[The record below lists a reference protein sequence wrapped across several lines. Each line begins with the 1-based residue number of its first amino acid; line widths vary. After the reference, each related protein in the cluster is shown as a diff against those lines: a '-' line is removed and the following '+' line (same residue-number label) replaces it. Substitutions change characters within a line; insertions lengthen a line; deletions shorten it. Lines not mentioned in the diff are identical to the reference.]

1 MADERQFKG
10 VYEMLKTSYDFD
22 QAILPAGSLLKTNIL
37 LRFRAEIA
45 ESPRRNLNLS
55 LVIDRSGSMAGAPLH
70 HALKAAESVVDQL
83 EKDDILSVVVY
94 DDEVDTVVSPQAVT
108 NKSALKNSIHNVR
121 AGGIT
126 NLSGGWLKGC
136 EHVKTQLDPQKI
148 NRVLLLTDGH
158 ANMGIQD
165 PNVLTATSGQKAE
178 LGVTTTTLGFGQ
190 GFNEDL
196 LIGMARAASG
206 NFYFIQ
212 SIDDATE
219 VFSIE
224 LDSLRAV
231 VGQNLNVTLELA
243 DGVSLVDTLSLAK
256 VSQNDAG
263 KTAIALGELYEG
275 EDKLLG
281 LSLLIS
287 SAQVGELPVMKLHYS
302 ADVVQ
307 NDLIQSVSDTV
318 DVFAK
323 VGTVEEAALASTSHI
338 ILELSRLTIAKAK
351 ETALNLAEEG
361 RHEEAEQILRAL
373 VKDFRDR
380 GLNENFEIA
389 EEMDQL
395 EYFAGRIA
403 QKALG
408 NAGRKELRDQSYQTM
423 TRNRSDLVGRGVT
436 AGDEVYAMPI
446 VNEVGSGVELHC
458 IREGGK
464 LRIKVMS
471 EGYDSTKNIQ
481 FPRAIRAEGARYVV
495 EGLELSSDGLS
506 ATRYAN
512 ANAKGDRT
520 FYRVHGNITRLAQP
534 GEPDIFVAHSQSRST
549 NTGKASKGL
558 ASAADLPATDTVG
571 ESILVQCVK
580 DGSKLRARAVSDGY
594 EPDWNMRFPRSV
606 REEGMLYVVDEVKTA
621 PDGKSYIAC
630 GEIKRFVQPT
640 ITN

>member
-1 MADERQFKG
+1 MI
-10 VYEMLKTSYDFD
+10 KTSYEFD
-22 QAILPAGSLLKTNIL
+22 QSILPAGSSLKTNIL
-37 LRFRAEIA
+37 LRFRAEVA

-83 EKDDILSVVVY
+83 EPDDILSVVVY
-94 DDEVDTVVSPQAVT
+94 DDEVDSVVSPQAVT
-108 NKSALKNSIHNVR
+108 NKAALKNSIRKVR

-136 EHVKTQLDPQKI
+136 EHVKTRLDPQKI

-165 PNVLTATSGQKAE
+165 PKILTATSAQKAE
-178 LGVTTTTLGFGQ
+178 EGIITTTLGFAQ

-196 LIGMARAASG
+196 LIGMARAATG

-212 SIDDATE
+212 SIDEATE

-231 VGQNLNVTLELA
+231 VGQNLKVTLELA
-243 DGVSLVDTLSLAK
+243 DGVSLVDTLSLAQ
-256 VSQNDAG
+256 VSQNKASQPVL
-263 KTAIALGELYEG
+263 TLGELYEG

-281 LSLLIS
+281 LSLVIS
-287 SAQVGELPVMKLHYS
+287 SAQIGELPVMKLHYS

-307 NDLIQSVSDTV
+307 DDLIQSVSGTV
-318 DVFAK
+318 DVIGK
-323 VGTVEEAALASTSHI
+323 VGTVEEAAFASTSQI
-338 ILELSRLTIAKAK
+338 IIELSRLTIAKAK
-351 ETALNLAEEG
+351 EIGLNLAEHG
-361 RHEEAEQILRAL
+361 KHQEAEQTLRAL
-373 VKDFRDR
+373 VKDLRDK

-389 EEMDQL
+389 EEIDQL

-408 NAGRKELRDQSYQTM
+408 NAGRKEMRDQSYQTM

-436 AGDEVYAMPI
+436 AGDEVYAIPI
-446 VNEVGSGVELHC
+446 VNEVGSGVELYC
-458 IREGGK
+458 VREGGK

-481 FPRAIRAEGARYVV
+481 FPRAIRAEGASYVV
-495 EGLELSSDGLS
+495 EGLELS
-506 ATRYAN
+506 RE
-512 ANAKGDRT
+512 RT
-520 FYRVHGNITRLAQP
+520 FYRVRGNITRFAQP
-534 GEPDIFVAHSQSRST
+534 GKADIFVAPRQSNLT
-549 NTGKASKGL
+549 NTGKASKGP
-558 ASAADLPATDTVG
+558 ASAADLTTTDSVG
-571 ESILVQCVK
+571 DSILVQCVK
-580 DGSKLRARAVSDGY
+580 DGSKLRARVVSDGY

-606 REEGMLYVVDEVKTA
+606 REEGMLYLVDEVKTA

-640 ITN
+640 TTN

>member
-1 MADERQFKG
+1 MI
-10 VYEMLKTSYDFD
+10 KTSYEFD
-22 QAILPAGSLLKTNIL
+22 QSILPAGSSLKTNIL
-37 LRFRAEIA
+37 LRFRVDIA

-83 EKDDILSVVVY
+83 EPYDILSVVVY
-94 DDEVDTVVSPQAVT
+94 DDEVDSVVPPQAVT
-108 NKSALKNSIHNVR
+108 NKAALKNSIQKVR

-165 PNVLTATSGQKAE
+165 PKILTATSGQKAE
-178 LGVTTTTLGFGQ
+178 EGIITTTLGFAQ

-196 LIGMARAASG
+196 LIGMARAATG

-212 SIDDATE
+212 SIDEATE

-231 VGQNLNVTLELA
+231 VGQNLKVTLELA
-243 DGVSLVDTLSLAK
+243 DGVTLVDTLSLAK
-256 VSQNDAG
+256 VNQNDAG
-263 KTAIALGELYEG
+263 QAVLTLGELYEG

-281 LSLLIS
+281 LSLAIA
-287 SAQVGELPVMKLHYS
+287 SAQVGDLPVMKLHYS

-307 NDLIQSVSDTV
+307 DDVIQNISGTADII
-318 DVFAK
+318 AK
-323 VGTVEEAALASTSHI
+323 IGTVEEAAFASTSQI

-351 ETALNLAEEG
+351 ETALSLAEHG
-361 RHEEAEQILRAL
+361 KHQEAEETLRAL
-373 VKDFRDR
+373 VKDLRDK

-389 EEMDQL
+389 EEIDQL

-408 NAGRKELRDQSYQTM
+408 NAGRKEMRDQTYQTM

-458 IREGGK
+458 VREGGK
-464 LRIKVMS
+464 LRVKVVS

-495 EGLELSSDGLS
+495 EGLELSSD
-506 ATRYAN
+506 A
-512 ANAKGDRT
+512 T
-520 FYRVHGNITRLAQP
+520 FYRVRGDITRFAQP
-534 GEPDIFVAHSQSRST
+534 GETDIFVAPRQSNFT
-549 NTGKASKGL
+549 NTGKASKGP
-558 ASAADLPATDTVG
+558 ASAADLPTTDSV
-571 ESILVQCVK
+571 EDSILVQCVK
-580 DGSKLRARAVSDGY
+580 DGSKLRARVVSDGY

-640 ITN
+640 

>member
-1 MADERQFKG
+1 MI
-10 VYEMLKTSYDFD
+10 KTSYEFD
-22 QAILPAGSLLKTNIL
+22 QSILAAGSALKTNIL
-37 LRFRAEIA
+37 LRFRADIA
-45 ESPRRNLNLS
+45 KYPRRNLNLS

-70 HALKAAESVVDQL
+70 HALKAAESVVDRL
-83 EKDDILSVVVY
+83 EPDDILSVVVY
-94 DDEVDTVVSPQAVT
+94 DDEVDSVVPPQSVT
-108 NKSALKNSIHNVR
+108 NKAALKNSIRKVR

-136 EHVKTQLDPQKI
+136 EHVKTRLDPQKI

-165 PNVLTATSGQKAE
+165 PKILTATSGQKAE
-178 LGVTTTTLGFGQ
+178 EGIITTTLGFAQ

-196 LIGMARAASG
+196 LIGMARAATG

-212 SIDDATE
+212 SIDEATE

-231 VGQNLNVTLELA
+231 VGQNLKVTLELA

-263 KTAIALGELYEG
+263 QAVITLGELYEG

-281 LSLLIS
+281 LSLGIS
-287 SAQVGELPVMKLHYS
+287 SAQVGELPVIKLHYS

-307 NDLIQSVSDTV
+307 NDRIQSVSGTV
-318 DVFAK
+318 DVVAK
-323 VGTVEEAALASTSHI
+323 VGTVEEAAFAATSHI

-351 ETALNLAEEG
+351 ETALNLAEHG
-361 RHEEAEQILRAL
+361 KHQEAEQTLRAL
-373 VKDFRDR
+373 VKDLRDK

-389 EEMDQL
+389 EEIDQL
-395 EYFAGRIA
+395 EYFASRIA

-408 NAGRKELRDQSYQTM
+408 NAGRKEMRDQTYQTM

-436 AGDEVYAMPI
+436 TGDEVYAMPI

-458 IREGGK
+458 VREGGK
-464 LRIKVMS
+464 LRVKVMS
-471 EGYDSTKNIQ
+471 KGYDLTINIQ

-495 EGLELSSDGLS
+495 EGLELSSD
-506 ATRYAN
+506 A
-512 ANAKGDRT
+512 T
-520 FYRVHGNITRLAQP
+520 FYRVRGKITRFAQP
-534 GEPDIFVAHSQSRST
+534 GETDIFVAPRQSHPA
-549 NTGKASKGL
+549 NTGKASKGP
-558 ASAADLPATDTVG
+558 ASAADLPTTDSVG
-571 ESILVQCVK
+571 DSILIQCVK
-580 DGSKLRARAVSDGY
+580 DGSKLRARVVSDGY

-640 ITN
+640 TN

>member
-1 MADERQFKG
+1 MI
-10 VYEMLKTSYDFD
+10 KTSYEFD
-22 QAILPAGSLLKTNIL
+22 QSILAAGSSLKTDIL
-37 LRFRAEIA
+37 LRFRADIA
-45 ESPRRNLNLS
+45 KSPRRNLNLS

-83 EKDDILSVVVY
+83 EPNDILSVVVY
-94 DDEVDTVVSPQAVT
+94 DDEVDSVVPPQAVT
-108 NKSALKNSIHNVR
+108 NKAALKNSIRKVR

-136 EHVKTQLDPQKI
+136 EHVKTRLDPQKI

-165 PNVLTATSGQKAE
+165 PKILTATAGQKAE
-178 LGVTTTTLGFGQ
+178 EGIITTTLGFAQ

-196 LIGMARAASG
+196 LIGMARAATG

-212 SIDDATE
+212 SIDEATE

-231 VGQNLNVTLELA
+231 VGQNLKVTLELA

-263 KTAIALGELYEG
+263 QAVITLGELYEG

-281 LSLLIS
+281 LSLGIS
-287 SAQVGELPVMKLHYS
+287 SAQVGDLPVMKLHYS

-307 NDLIQSVSDTV
+307 DDRIQSVSGTV
-318 DVFAK
+318 DVVAK
-323 VGTVEEAALASTSHI
+323 VGTVEEAAFAATSHI

-351 ETALNLAEEG
+351 ETGLNLAEHG
-361 RHEEAEQILRAL
+361 KHQEAEQILRSL
-373 VKDFRDR
+373 VKNLRDK

-389 EEMDQL
+389 EEIDQL
-395 EYFAGRIA
+395 EYFASRIA

-408 NAGRKELRDQSYQTM
+408 NAGRKEMRDQTYQTM

-446 VNEVGSGVELHC
+446 VNEVGSGVELYC
-458 IREGGK
+458 VREGGK

-495 EGLELSSDGLS
+495 EGLELSSDRS
-506 ATRYAN
+506 
-512 ANAKGDRT
+512 
-520 FYRVHGNITRLAQP
+520 FYRVGGKITRFAQP
-534 GEPDIFVAHSQSRST
+534 GEADIFVAPRQAYPT
-549 NTGKASKGL
+549 NTGKASKGP
-558 ASAADLPATDTVG
+558 ASAADLPTTDSVRDN
-571 ESILVQCVK
+571 ILVQCVK
-580 DGSKLRARAVSDGY
+580 DGSKLRARVVSDGY

-640 ITN
+640 

>member
-1 MADERQFKG
+1 VSYHRQFRE
-10 VYEMLKTSYDFD
+10 VYKMIKISYDFD
-22 QAILPAGSLLKTNIL
+22 QAILPAGSALKTNIL
-37 LRFRAEIA
+37 LRFRADLA

-83 EKDDILSVVVY
+83 EPSDILSVVVY
-94 DDEVDTVVSPQAVT
+94 DDEVDTVVPPQPVT
-108 NKSALKNSIHNVR
+108 NKAGLKNSIHKVR

-136 EHVKTQLDPQKI
+136 EYVKAQLDSQKI

-165 PNVLTATSGQKAE
+165 PKVLTTTSGQKAE
-178 LGVTTTTLGFGQ
+178 SGITTTTLGFGQ

-196 LIGMARAASG
+196 LIGMARAANG

-212 SIDDATE
+212 SVDEASE

-231 VGQNLNVTLELA
+231 VGQNLQVTIELA

-256 VSQNDAG
+256 VSQNKDG

-281 LSLLIS
+281 LSLALA
-287 SAQVGELPVMKLHYS
+287 SAQIGDLPVMKLHYS

-307 NDLIQSVSDTV
+307 NDLIQSVSGTV
-318 DVFAK
+318 DVVTK
-323 VGTVEEAALASTSHI
+323 VGTVEEAALASTSRI

-351 ETALNLAEEG
+351 ETALDLAEHG
-361 RHEEAEQILRAL
+361 KHEEGEQILRSL
-373 VKDFRDR
+373 VQQLRDQ

-389 EEMDQL
+389 EEIDQL

-408 NAGRKELRDQSYQTM
+408 NAGRKELRDQTYQTM

-436 AGDEVYAMPI
+436 AGDEVYGMPI
-446 VNEVGSGVELHC
+446 VKEVGSGVELGC
-458 IREGGK
+458 VREGGK
-464 LRIKVMS
+464 LRVKVVS
-471 EGYDSTKNIQ
+471 QGYDSTKNVQ
-481 FPRAIRAEGARYVV
+481 FPRAMRAEGARYVV
-495 EGLELSSDGLS
+495 EGLEISNDG
-506 ATRYAN
+506 
-512 ANAKGDRT
+512 T
-520 FYRVHGNITRLAQP
+520 FYRVVGKITRLAQP
-534 GEPDIFVAHSQSRST
+534 GEADIFVASRRHST
-549 NTGKASKGL
+549 NTGKASKGP
-558 ASAADLPATDTVG
+558 ASAADLPTTDTVTDG
-571 ESILVQCVK
+571 VLVQCVK
-580 DGSKLRARAVSDGY
+580 DGSKLRARVVADGY

-606 REEGMLYVVDEVKTA
+606 REEGMLYVVDEIKTA

-640 ITN
+640 LTS

>member
-1 MADERQFKG
+1 MI
-10 VYEMLKTSYDFD
+10 KTSYEFD
-22 QAILPAGSLLKTNIL
+22 QSILPAGSSLNTNIL

-45 ESPRRNLNLS
+45 ESPRRKLNLS

-83 EKDDILSVVVY
+83 EPDDILSVVVY
-94 DDEVDTVVSPQAVT
+94 DDEVDSVVPPQAVT
-108 NKSALKNSIHNVR
+108 NKAALKNSIHKVR

-165 PNVLTATSGQKAE
+165 PKILTATSGQKAE
-178 LGVTTTTLGFGQ
+178 EGITTTTLGFAQ

-196 LIGMARAASG
+196 LIGMARAATG

-212 SIDDATE
+212 SIDEATE

-231 VGQNLNVTLELA
+231 VGQNLKVTLELA

-256 VSQNDAG
+256 VSQNDTGQAVL
-263 KTAIALGELYEG
+263 TLGELYEG

-281 LSLLIS
+281 LSLVIS
-287 SAQVGELPVMKLHYS
+287 SAQIGELPVMKLHYS

-307 NDLIQSVSDTV
+307 DHLIQSVSGTV
-318 DVFAK
+318 DIVTK
-323 VGTVEEAALASTSHI
+323 VGTVEEAAFASTSQI

-351 ETALNLAEEG
+351 ETGLNLAEHG
-361 RHEEAEQILRAL
+361 KHQEAEQTLRAL
-373 VKDFRDR
+373 VKNLRDK

-408 NAGRKELRDQSYQTM
+408 NAGRKEMRDQSYQTM

-436 AGDEVYAMPI
+436 AGDEVYGIPI
-446 VNEVGSGVELHC
+446 VNEVGSGVELYC
-458 IREGGK
+458 VREGGK

-471 EGYDSTKNIQ
+471 EVYDSTKNIQ

-495 EGLELSSDGLS
+495 EGLELSSE
-506 ATRYAN
+506 
-512 ANAKGDRT
+512 RT
-520 FYRVHGNITRLAQP
+520 FYRVRGNITRFAQP
-534 GEPDIFVAHSQSRST
+534 GKADIFVAPRQSNLT
-549 NTGKASKGL
+549 NTGKASKGP
-558 ASAADLPATDTVG
+558 ASAADLTTTDTVG
-571 ESILVQCVK
+571 DSILVQCVK
-580 DGSKLRARAVSDGY
+580 DGSKLRARVVSDGY

-606 REEGMLYVVDEVKTA
+606 REEGTLYVVDEVKTA

-630 GEIKRFVQPT
+630 GEIKRFVQP
-640 ITN
+640 N

>member
-1 MADERQFKG
+1 MI
-10 VYEMLKTSYDFD
+10 KTSYEFD
-22 QAILPAGSLLKTNIL
+22 QSILPAGSSLKTNIL
-37 LRFRAEIA
+37 LRFRADIA

-70 HALKAAESVVDQL
+70 HALKAAESVVDRL
-83 EKDDILSVVVY
+83 EPDDILSVVVY
-94 DDEVDTVVSPQAVT
+94 DDEVDSVVPPQAVT
-108 NKSALKNSIHNVR
+108 NKGALKNSIRKVR

-136 EHVKTQLDPQKI
+136 EHVKTRLDPQKI

-165 PNVLTATSGQKAE
+165 PKVLTATSGQKAE
-178 LGVTTTTLGFGQ
+178 EGITTTTLGFAQ

-196 LIGMARAASG
+196 LIGMARAATG

-212 SIDDATE
+212 SIDEATE

-231 VGQNLNVTLELA
+231 VGQNLKVTLELA

-256 VSQNDAG
+256 VSQNGAG
-263 KTAIALGELYEG
+263 QPVLTLGELYEG

-281 LSLLIS
+281 LSLMIS

-302 ADVVQ
+302 AEVVQ
-307 NDLIQSVSDTV
+307 NDLIQTVSGTV
-318 DVFAK
+318 DVVAK
-323 VGTVEEAALASTSHI
+323 VGTVEEAAFASTSHI

-351 ETALNLAEEG
+351 ETALDLAEHG
-361 RHEEAEQILRAL
+361 RHQEAEQILRVL
-373 VKDFRDR
+373 VQDLRDK

-389 EEMDQL
+389 EEIDQL

-408 NAGRKELRDQSYQTM
+408 NAGRKEMRDQTYQTM

-436 AGDEVYAMPI
+436 TGDDVYAMPI
-446 VNEVGSGVELHC
+446 VNEVGSGVELSC
-458 IREGGK
+458 VREGGK
-464 LRIKVMS
+464 LRVKVMS
-471 EGYDSTKNIQ
+471 QGYDSTKNVQ

-495 EGLELSSDGLS
+495 EGLEPSTDGS
-506 ATRYAN
+506 
-512 ANAKGDRT
+512 
-520 FYRVHGNITRLAQP
+520 FYRVRGRITRLAQP
-534 GEPDIFVAHSQSRST
+534 GETDIFVAPRQSYVT
-549 NTGKASKGL
+549 NTGKASKGP
-558 ASAADLPATDTVG
+558 ASAADLPTTDSVG
-571 ESILVQCVK
+571 HSILVQCVK
-580 DGSKLRARAVSDGY
+580 DGSKLRARVVSDGY

-640 ITN
+640 TTN

>member
-1 MADERQFKG
+1 MI
-10 VYEMLKTSYDFD
+10 KTSYEFD
-22 QAILPAGSLLKTNIL
+22 QSILAAGSALKTNIL
-37 LRFRAEIA
+37 LRFRADIA
-45 ESPRRNLNLS
+45 KSPRRNLNLS

-70 HALKAAESVVDQL
+70 HALKAAESVVDRL
-83 EKDDILSVVVY
+83 EPDDILSVVVY
-94 DDEVDTVVSPQAVT
+94 DDEVDSVVPPQSVT
-108 NKSALKNSIHNVR
+108 NKAALKNSIRKVR

-136 EHVKTQLDPQKI
+136 EHVKTRLDPQKI

-165 PNVLTATSGQKAE
+165 PKILTATSGQKAE
-178 LGVTTTTLGFGQ
+178 EGIITTTLGFAQ

-196 LIGMARAASG
+196 LIGMARAATG

-212 SIDDATE
+212 SIDEATE

-231 VGQNLNVTLELA
+231 VGQNLKVTLELA

-263 KTAIALGELYEG
+263 QAVITLGELYEG

-281 LSLLIS
+281 LSLGIS

-307 NDLIQSVSDTV
+307 NDRIQSVSGTI
-318 DVFAK
+318 DVVAK
-323 VGTVEEAALASTSHI
+323 VGTVEEAAFAATSHI

-351 ETALNLAEEG
+351 ETALNLAEHG
-361 RHEEAEQILRAL
+361 KHQEAEQTLRAL
-373 VKDFRDR
+373 VKDLRDK

-389 EEMDQL
+389 EEIDQL

-408 NAGRKELRDQSYQTM
+408 NAGRKEMRDQTYQTM

-436 AGDEVYAMPI
+436 TGDEVYAMPI

-464 LRIKVMS
+464 LRVKVMS
-471 EGYDSTKNIQ
+471 EGYDLTINIQ

-495 EGLELSSDGLS
+495 EGLELSSD
-506 ATRYAN
+506 A
-512 ANAKGDRT
+512 T
-520 FYRVHGNITRLAQP
+520 FYRVRGKITRFAQP
-534 GEPDIFVAHSQSRST
+534 GEADIFVAPRQSHPV
-549 NTGKASKGL
+549 NTGKASKGP
-558 ASAADLPATDTVG
+558 ASAADLPTTDSVG
-571 ESILVQCVK
+571 DSILIQCVK
-580 DGSKLRARAVSDGY
+580 DGSKLRARVVSDGY

-640 ITN
+640 TN

>member
-1 MADERQFKG
+1 
-10 VYEMLKTSYDFD
+10 MLKTSYDFD
-22 QAILPAGSLLKTNIL
+22 QAILPVGSSLKTNIL
-37 LRFRAEIA
+37 LRFRADIA

-70 HALKAAESVVDQL
+70 HALRAAESVVERL
-83 EKDDILSVVVY
+83 EPEDIFSVVVY
-94 DDEVDTVVSPQAVT
+94 DDEVDTVVTPQPVKDKA
-108 NKSALKNSIHNVR
+108 ALKNSIKKVR

-165 PNVLTATSGQKAE
+165 PKILTATSGQKAE
-178 LGVTTTTLGFGQ
+178 EGIATTTLGFDQ

-196 LIGMARAASG
+196 LIGMARAANG

-212 SIDDATE
+212 SIDEATE

-231 VGQNLNVTLELA
+231 VGQNLKVRVELA

-256 VSQNDAG
+256 VSHDAG
-263 KTAIALGELYEG
+263 ETVITLGELYEG

-281 LSLLIS
+281 LSLEIPS
-287 SAQVGELPVMKLHYS
+287 TQVGELPVMKLHYT

-307 NDLIQSVSDTV
+307 NDVIQSVSGTT
-318 DVFAK
+318 DVVAK
-323 VGTVEEAALASTSHI
+323 VGTVEEAALASSSHI
-338 ILELSRLTIAKAK
+338 ILELSRLNIAKAK
-351 ETALNLAEEG
+351 EIALDLAEHG
-361 RHEEAEQILRAL
+361 KHEEAEQILRAL
-373 VKDFRDR
+373 VKDLRDR

-389 EEMDQL
+389 EEIDQL

-408 NAGRKELRDQSYQTM
+408 NAGRKELRDQSFQTM
-423 TRNRSDLVGRGVT
+423 TRNRSDLVARGVT
-436 AGDEVYAMPI
+436 AGDEVYAMSV

-458 IREGGK
+458 LREGGK
-464 LRIKVMS
+464 LRIKVIS
-471 EGYDSTKNIQ
+471 DGYDSTKNVQ

-495 EGLELSSDGLS
+495 EGLEPSNDGS
-506 ATRYAN
+506 
-512 ANAKGDRT
+512 
-520 FYRVHGNITRLAQP
+520 FYRVSGNITRLARP
-534 GEPDIFVAHSQSRST
+534 GEADIFVAPRQSRST
-549 NTGKASKGL
+549 STGKASKGP
-558 ASAADLPATDTVG
+558 ASAADLPTIDAIKDG
-571 ESILVQCVK
+571 ILVQCVK
-580 DGSKLRARAVSDGY
+580 DGSKLRARVVSDGY

-606 REEGMLYVVDEVKTA
+606 REEGMLYVVDEIKIG

>member
-1 MADERQFKG
+1 MI
-10 VYEMLKTSYDFD
+10 KTSYEFD
-22 QAILPAGSLLKTNIL
+22 QSILPAGSSLKTNIL
-37 LRFRAEIA
+37 LRFRAEVA
-45 ESPRRNLNLS
+45 ESPRRQLNLS

-83 EKDDILSVVVY
+83 EPDDILSVVVY
-94 DDEVDTVVSPQAVT
+94 DDEVDSVVPPQAVT
-108 NKSALKNSIHNVR
+108 NKAALKNSIHKVR

-136 EHVKTQLDPQKI
+136 EHVKTRLDPQKI

-165 PNVLTATSGQKAE
+165 PKVLTATSGQKAE
-178 LGVTTTTLGFGQ
+178 EGITTTTLGFAQ

-196 LIGMARAASG
+196 LIGMARAATG

-212 SIDDATE
+212 SIDEATE

-231 VGQNLNVTLELA
+231 VGQNLKVTLELA
-243 DGVSLVDTLSLAK
+243 NGVSLVDTLSLAK
-256 VSQNDAG
+256 VSQNDTSQAVL
-263 KTAIALGELYEG
+263 TLGELYEG

-281 LSLLIS
+281 LSLVIS
-287 SAQVGELPVMKLHYS
+287 SAEVGELPVMKLHYS

-307 NDLIQSVSDTV
+307 DDLIQSVSGTADII
-318 DVFAK
+318 AK
-323 VGTVEEAALASTSHI
+323 VGTVEEAAFASTSHI

-351 ETALNLAEEG
+351 ETALDLAEHG
-361 RHEEAEQILRAL
+361 KHQEAEEILRAL
-373 VKDFRDR
+373 MKDLRDK

-389 EEMDQL
+389 EEIDQL

-408 NAGRKELRDQSYQTM
+408 NAGRKEMRDQSYQTM
-423 TRNRSDLVGRGVT
+423 TRNRSDLVGRGIT

-446 VNEVGSGVELHC
+446 VNEVGSGVELC
-458 IREGGK
+458 CVREGGK
-464 LRIKVMS
+464 LRVKVMS

-495 EGLELSSDGLS
+495 EGLELSSEG
-506 ATRYAN
+506 
-512 ANAKGDRT
+512 T
-520 FYRVHGNITRLAQP
+520 FYRVRGQITRFAQP
-534 GEPDIFVAHSQSRST
+534 GEADIFVAPRQSNIA
-549 NTGKASKGL
+549 NTGKASKAL
-558 ASAADLPATDTVG
+558 ASAADLPTTDAVG
-571 ESILVQCVK
+571 DSILVQCVK
-580 DGSKLRARAVSDGY
+580 DGSKLRARVVSDGY

-606 REEGMLYVVDEVKTA
+606 REEGMLYLVDEIKTA

-640 ITN
+640 TTN

>member
-1 MADERQFKG
+1 MIN
-10 VYEMLKTSYDFD
+10 TSYDFD
-22 QAILPAGSLLKTNIL
+22 QAILPTGSSLKTNIL
-37 LRFRAEIA
+37 LRFRADIA
-45 ESPRRNLNLS
+45 ESPRRDLNLS
-55 LVIDRSGSMAGAPLH
+55 LVIDRSGSMAGAALH

-83 EKDDILSVVVY
+83 ESNDILSVVVY
-94 DDEVDTVVSPQAVT
+94 DDAVDTVIPPQAVT
-108 NKSALKNSIHNVR
+108 DKSALKTSIRKVR

-126 NLSGGWLKGC
+126 NLSGGWLQGC
-136 EHVKTQLDPQKI
+136 EHVKTQLDLQKI

-165 PNVLTATSGQKAE
+165 PKVLTATSAKKAE
-178 LGVTTTTLGFGQ
+178 EGITTTTLGFAQ

-196 LIGMARAASG
+196 LIGMARAANG

-212 SIDDATE
+212 SIDEATE

-231 VGQNLNVTLELA
+231 VGQNLKVTMELA
-243 DGVSLVDTLSLAK
+243 DGVSLVDTLSLAT
-256 VSQNDAG
+256 VSQNEAG
-263 KTAIALGELYEG
+263 QTVITLGELYEG

-281 LSLLIS
+281 LSLEIT
-287 SAQVGELPVMKLHYS
+287 SAAIGDLPVMKLHYS

-307 NDLIQSVSDTV
+307 NDLIQSISSSA
-318 DVFAK
+318 DVVAK
-323 VGTVEEAALASTSHI
+323 VGTVEEAAIASSSRI

-351 ETALNLAEEG
+351 EIALDLAEHG
-361 RHEEAEQILRAL
+361 RHEEAEQILRSL
-373 VKDFRDR
+373 VQELRNK

-389 EEMDQL
+389 EEIEQL
-395 EYFAGRIA
+395 EYFASRIA

-436 AGDEVYAMPI
+436 AGDEVYAMPV

-464 LRIKVMS
+464 LRVKVKS
-471 EGYDSTKNIQ
+471 DGYDASKNVQ

-495 EGLELSSDGLS
+495 EKLELSNDGS
-506 ATRYAN
+506 
-512 ANAKGDRT
+512 

-534 GEPDIFVAHSQSRST
+534 GEADIFVTHRSSQRVS
-549 NTGKASKGL
+549 TGKAAKGP
-558 ASAADLPATDTVG
+558 ASAADLETTDTVNDK
-571 ESILVQCVK
+571 ILVQCVK
-580 DGSKLRARAVSDGY
+580 EGSKLRARVVSDGY
-594 EPDWNMRFPRSV
+594 EPDWNMRFPRTV

-630 GEIKRFVQPT
+630 GEIKRFVQPSV
-640 ITN
+640 

>member
-1 MADERQFKG
+1 MI
-10 VYEMLKTSYDFD
+10 KTSYEFD
-22 QAILPAGSLLKTNIL
+22 QSILPAGSSLKTNIL
-37 LRFRAEIA
+37 LRFRVDIA

-83 EKDDILSVVVY
+83 EPHDILSVVVY
-94 DDEVDTVVSPQAVT
+94 DDEVDSVVPPQPVT
-108 NKSALKNSIHNVR
+108 NKAALKNSIQKVR

-136 EHVKTQLDPQKI
+136 EHVKAQLDPQKI

-165 PNVLTATSGQKAE
+165 PKILTATSGQKAE
-178 LGVTTTTLGFGQ
+178 EGIITTTLGFAQ

-196 LIGMARAASG
+196 LIGMARAATG

-212 SIDDATE
+212 SIDEATE

-231 VGQNLNVTLELA
+231 VGQNLKVTLGLA

-256 VSQNDAG
+256 VSQNDSSQPVL
-263 KTAIALGELYEG
+263 TLGELYEG

-281 LSLLIS
+281 LSLAIAS
-287 SAQVGELPVMKLHYS
+287 TQVGDLPVMKLHYS

-307 NDLIQSVSDTV
+307 DDVIQNISGTADII
-318 DVFAK
+318 AK
-323 VGTVEEAALASTSHI
+323 IGTIEEAAFASTSQI

-351 ETALNLAEEG
+351 ETALSLAEHG
-361 RHEEAEQILRAL
+361 KHQEAEEILRTL
-373 VKDFRDR
+373 VKDLRDK

-389 EEMDQL
+389 EEIDQL

-408 NAGRKELRDQSYQTM
+408 NAGRKEMRDQTYQTM

-458 IREGGK
+458 VREGGK
-464 LRIKVMS
+464 LRVKVVS
-471 EGYDSTKNIQ
+471 AGYDSTKNVQ
-481 FPRAIRAEGARYVV
+481 FPRAIRAEGACYVV
-495 EGLELSSDGLS
+495 EGLEPSSD
-506 ATRYAN
+506 A
-512 ANAKGDRT
+512 T
-520 FYRVHGNITRLAQP
+520 FYRVRGNITRFAQP
-534 GEPDIFVAHSQSRST
+534 GETDIFVAPRQSNFT
-549 NTGKASKGL
+549 NTGKASKGP
-558 ASAADLPATDTVG
+558 ASAADLPTTDSVG
-571 ESILVQCVK
+571 DSILVQCVK
-580 DGSKLRARAVSDGY
+580 DGSKLRARVVSDGY

-630 GEIKRFVQPT
+630 GEIKRFVQGT
-640 ITN
+640 SK

>member
-1 MADERQFKG
+1 MI
-10 VYEMLKTSYDFD
+10 KTSYEFD
-22 QAILPAGSLLKTNIL
+22 QSILPTGSSLKTNIL
-37 LRFRAEIA
+37 LRFRADIA
-45 ESPRRNLNLS
+45 ESPRRHLNLS

-70 HALKAAESVVDQL
+70 HALKAAEAVVDQL
-83 EKDDILSVVVY
+83 EPDDILSVVVY
-94 DDEVDTVVSPQAVT
+94 DDEVDSVVPPQAVT
-108 NKSALKNSIHNVR
+108 NKAALKNSIHKVR

-136 EHVKTQLDPQKI
+136 EHVKTRLDPQKI

-165 PNVLTATSGQKAE
+165 PKILTATSGQKAE
-178 LGVTTTTLGFGQ
+178 EGIITTTLGFAQ

-196 LIGMARAASG
+196 LIGMARAATG

-212 SIDDATE
+212 SIDEATE

-231 VGQNLNVTLELA
+231 VGQNLKVTLELA

-256 VSQNDAG
+256 VSQNDASQAVL
-263 KTAIALGELYEG
+263 TLGELYEG

-281 LSLLIS
+281 LSLVIS
-287 SAQVGELPVMKLHYS
+287 SAEIGELPVMKLHYS

-307 NDLIQSVSDTV
+307 DHLIQSVSGTV
-318 DVFAK
+318 DVVAK
-323 VGTVEEAALASTSHI
+323 VGTVEEAAFASTSQI
-338 ILELSRLTIAKAK
+338 TLELSRLTIAKAK
-351 ETALNLAEEG
+351 EIGLNLAENG
-361 RHEEAEQILRAL
+361 KHQEAEQTLRAL
-373 VKDFRDR
+373 VKDLRDK

-389 EEMDQL
+389 EEIDQL

-408 NAGRKELRDQSYQTM
+408 NAGRKEMRDQSYQTM
-423 TRNRSDLVGRGVT
+423 TRNRSDLGGRGVT
-436 AGDEVYAMPI
+436 AGDEVYAIPI
-446 VNEVGSGVELHC
+446 VNEVGSGVELYC
-458 IREGGK
+458 VREGGK

-471 EGYDSTKNIQ
+471 KGYDSTKNIQ

-495 EGLELSSDGLS
+495 EGLEVSSDG
-506 ATRYAN
+506 
-512 ANAKGDRT
+512 T
-520 FYRVHGNITRLAQP
+520 FYRVRGNITRFAQP
-534 GEPDIFVAHSQSRST
+534 GEADIFVAPRQSNLT
-549 NTGKASKGL
+549 NTGKASKGP
-558 ASAADLPATDTVG
+558 ASAADLITTDSVG
-571 ESILVQCVK
+571 DSILVQCVK
-580 DGSKLRARAVSDGY
+580 DGSKLRARVVSDGY

-606 REEGMLYVVDEVKTA
+606 REEGMLYLVDEVKTA

-640 ITN
+640 TTN